1 MNIHITIIAVTF
13 LICATIIIYQ
23 LIEFYR
29 EKAKDVDNYW
39 RGRYCTL
46 EDIFNRAGKY
56 TLTDEVL
63 SDIEEIVMK
72 G

>member
-1 MNIHITIIAVTF
+1 MNIHVTVIAVTF
-13 LICATIIIYQ
+13 LICATIIIYR
-23 LIEFYR
+23 LIDFYR
-29 EKAKDVDNYW
+29 EKAKGVDNYW

-46 EDIFNRAGKY
+46 ESIFDRAGKY

-63 SDIEEIVMK
+63 SDIEERLLK